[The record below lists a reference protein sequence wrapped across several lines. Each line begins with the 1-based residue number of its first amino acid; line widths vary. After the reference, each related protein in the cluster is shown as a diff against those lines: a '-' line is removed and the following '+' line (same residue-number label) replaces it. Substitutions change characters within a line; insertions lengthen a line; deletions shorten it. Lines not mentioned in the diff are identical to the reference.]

1 MIYLNLFV
9 ALFMG
14 YRLVNVEYSSKF
26 SRNIDGFVFAFNL
39 ADVLLFVDK
48 IVQSVA

>member
-14 YRLVNVEYSSKF
+14 HRLINANYHNRLG
-26 SRNIDGFVFAFNL
+26 RNLDGFFFAWNF
-39 ADVLLFVDK
+39 AEVLMYLDK
-48 IVQSVA
+48 VLQST